1 MAKSETVLDPM
12 LTLRL
17 ATAMYRLAQ
26 HRIQGI
32 GSTAW
37 PMADGTIFDGA
48 VQQDDLLGW
57 ATELTYSY
65 TALGD
70 YYSGIFRRGFRR
82 KKKAEAFLERFPRQT
97 PVPVRFKSENP
108 EISRLLLSDM
118 HLLLAGL

>member
-70 YYSGIFRRGFRR
+70 YYLLFRNFS
-82 KKKAEAFLERFPRQT
+82 PRLPQ
-97 PVPVRFKSENP
+97 KE
-108 EISRLLLSDM
+108 ESRSVS
-118 HLLLAGL
+118 